1 MAQVVMFPQKKK
13 LPKGIEEDLHKIA
26 KQYVEV
32 LYATAVLFDLEQDKP
47 TYEELM
53 GLIATAFAE
62 GISNAIDELDELDE
76 D

>member
-13 LPKGIEEDLHKIA
+13 LPKSIEENLHKVA
-26 KQYVEV
+26 KDYVEV
-32 LYATAVLFDLEQDKP
+32 LYAAAVLFDLQTDKP

-53 GLIATAFAE
+53 GLVATAFAE
-62 GISNAIDELDELDE
+62 GISDAIDELEE

>member
-13 LPKGIEEDLHKIA
+13 LPKGIEENLRKVA
-26 KQYVEV
+26 KDYVEV
-32 LYATAVLFDLEQDKP
+32 LYAAAVLFDLETDKP

-53 GLIATAFAE
+53 GLVATAFAE
-62 GISNAIDELDELDE
+62 GISDALDELEE

>member
-13 LPKGIEEDLHKIA
+13 LPKGIEENLHKVA
-26 KQYVEV
+26 KDYVEV
-32 LYATAVLFDLEQDKP
+32 LYAAAVLFDLQTDKP

-53 GLIATAFAE
+53 GLVATAFAE
-62 GISNAIDELDELDE
+62 GISNAIDELEE